1 VARSKTGLRET
12 WQMFC
17 QAFLA
22 AFASHPTIT
31 RVRQLFEVE
40 KGGYRGWRREL
51 EMLR

>member
-1 VARSKTGLRET
+1 MARAKTGLEET
-12 WQMFC
+12 RQMFY

-22 AFASHPTIT
+22 AFSSHPTIT